1 MTSDTTV
8 PGHILIVDD
17 DVGIRNSL
25 DSLLR
30 AEGFVVS
37 SFSDPLIFLEADFP
51 KTPCCLLLDV
61 KLGNING
68 LDIQDEINRADLGIP
83 VIMMTGHGTMPMAV
97 RGMKAGA
104 IDFLAKP
111 FSHEALLQAINE
123 ALMLWKNHKAQEQ
136 VALEAKRNFAALSSR
151 EKEVMGLAIAG
162 LLNKQIADHLSLSIV
177 SIKIHRASVMK
188 KMKTR
193 SFADLVR
200 LGELLGIR
208 DPSIKR
214 YKN

>member
-30 AEGFVVS
+30 AEGFAVS
-37 SFSDPLIFLEADFP
+37 SFSDPLMFLETDLP

-83 VIMMTGHGTMPMAV
+83 VVMMTGHGTMPMAV

-123 ALMLWKNHKAQEQ
+123 ALLLWKNHKAQEQ
-136 VALEAKRNFAALSSR
+136 VALEAKRNFAALSNR

-214 YKN
+214 YKS

>member
-17 DVGIRNSL
+17 DAGIRNSL

-37 SFSDPLIFLEADFP
+37 SFSDPLMFLETDLP

-68 LDIQDEINRADLGIP
+68 LDIQDEINRAERGIP

-123 ALMLWKNHKAQEQ
+123 ALILWQNHKAQEQ

-214 YKN
+214 YRS

>member
-1 MTSDTTV
+1 MMSDTTV

-17 DVGIRNSL
+17 DAGIRNSL

-37 SFSDPLIFLEADFP
+37 SFSDPLMFLETDFP

-68 LDIQDEINRADLGIP
+68 LDIQDEINRAELGIP

-123 ALMLWKNHKAQEQ
+123 ALILWQNHKAQEQ

-214 YKN
+214 YRS

>member
-17 DVGIRNSL
+17 DAGIRNSL

-37 SFSDPLIFLEADFP
+37 SFSDPLMFLETDLP

-214 YKN
+214 YKS

>member
-1 MTSDTTV
+1 MTGTTNN
-8 PGHILIVDD
+8 PGHIIIVDD
-17 DVGIRNSL
+17 DAGIRNAL

-30 AEGFVVS
+30 AEGFSVS
-37 SFSDPLIFLEADFP
+37 AFSDPLQFL
-51 KTPCCLLLDV
+51 KTGVPQGPCCLLLDV
-61 KLGNING
+61 KLGTVNG
-68 LDIQDEINRADLGIP
+68 LDIQDEINNAQLGIP

-111 FSHEALLQAINE
+111 FSDEILLHAITEGLN
-123 ALMLWKNHKAQEQ
+123 LWQHNKMQEQ
-136 VALEAKRNFAALSSR
+136 VAYEAKRNFSSLSVR
-151 EKEVMGLAIAG
+151 EREVMGLAIAG
-162 LLNKQIADHLSLSIV
+162 LLNKQIADHLGLSIV

-214 YKN
+214 YKA

>member
-1 MTSDTTV
+1 MTSDTIM

-17 DVGIRNSL
+17 DEGIRNSL

-30 AEGFVVS
+30 AEGFSVS
-37 SFSDPLIFLEADFP
+37 TFSDPLTFLETDLP
-51 KTPCCLLLDV
+51 PVPCCLLLDV

-68 LDIQDEINRADLGIP
+68 LDIQDEINRAGLGIP
-83 VIMMTGHGTMPMAV
+83 VIMMTGHGTMPMTV

-111 FSHEALLQAINE
+111 FSHEALLQAIHE
-123 ALMLWKNHKAQEQ
+123 ALILWKNHKTQEQ
-136 VALEAKRNFAALSSR
+136 AVAEAKRNFLSLSAR
-151 EKEVMGLAIAG
+151 EREVMGLAIAG

-200 LGELLGIR
+200 LGEMLGIR

-214 YKN
+214 YKT

>member
-17 DVGIRNSL
+17 DAGIRNSL

-37 SFSDPLIFLEADFP
+37 SFSDPLMFLEADLP

-68 LDIQDEINRADLGIP
+68 LDIQDEINRAERGIP

-123 ALMLWKNHKAQEQ
+123 ALILWKNHKAQEH

-214 YKN
+214 YRS

>member
-1 MTSDTTV
+1 MTSDTTM

-17 DVGIRNSL
+17 DAGIRNSL

-37 SFSDPLIFLEADFP
+37 SFSDPLMFLEADLP

-123 ALMLWKNHKAQEQ
+123 ALILWKTNKAQEQ

-177 SIKIHRASVMK
+177 SIKIYRASVMK

-214 YKN
+214 YRS

>member
-17 DVGIRNSL
+17 DAGIRNSL

-37 SFSDPLIFLEADFP
+37 SFSDPLMFLETDLP

-123 ALMLWKNHKAQEQ
+123 ALLLWQNHKAQEQ

-214 YKN
+214 YRS

>member
-1 MTSDTTV
+1 MTGTTNN
-8 PGHILIVDD
+8 PGHIIIVDD
-17 DVGIRNSL
+17 DAGIRNAL

-30 AEGFVVS
+30 AEGFSVS
-37 SFSDPLIFLEADFP
+37 AFSDPLQFL
-51 KTPCCLLLDV
+51 KTGVPQGPCCLLLDV
-61 KLGNING
+61 KLGTVNG
-68 LDIQDEINRADLGIP
+68 LDIQDEINNAQLGIP

-111 FSHEALLQAINE
+111 FSDEILLHAITEGLN
-123 ALMLWKNHKAQEQ
+123 LWQHNKMQEQ
-136 VALEAKRNFAALSSR
+136 VACEAKRNFSSLSVR
-151 EKEVMGLAIAG
+151 EREVMGLAIAG
-162 LLNKQIADHLSLSIV
+162 LLNKQIADHLGLSIV

-214 YKN
+214 YKA